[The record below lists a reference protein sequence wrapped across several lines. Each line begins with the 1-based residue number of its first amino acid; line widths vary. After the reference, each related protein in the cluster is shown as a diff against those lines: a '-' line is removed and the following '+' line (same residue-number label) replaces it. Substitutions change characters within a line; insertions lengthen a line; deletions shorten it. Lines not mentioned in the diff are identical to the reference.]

1 MIKSASQSSLTND
14 VKYRNLDTFNVP
26 SSEYLI
32 ETNVLGSN
40 AASVTFSNLGQYA
53 GVYQHL
59 QIRISA
65 KTNRTGADS
74 DPVILRFNGD
84 TGNNYATH
92 GLIGYNFSSTTAVAS
107 NNGSSIGAI
116 YLTEAMPVASSNAS
130 NFGVMLV
137 DILDPFETTKNK
149 TVRSLAGMKDAWSSV
164 DLRSGLWVSTSGV
177 TSITILPLLGTQLVQ
192 NSRFSLY
199 GVTA

>member
-32 ETNVLGSN
+32 ETSVLGSD

-59 QIRISA
+59 QLRVTA
-65 KTNRTGADS
+65 RTNRTGADS

-84 TGNNYATH
+84 TGNNYAVH
-92 GLIGYNFSSTTAVAS
+92 GLIGYNFSSTTAIAS
-107 NNGSSIGAI
+107 NSGTSIGSI
-116 YLTEAMPVASSNAS
+116 YLTEAMPVASSTATA
-130 NFGVMLV
+130 FGAIVV

-149 TVRSLAGMKDAWSSV
+149 VVRSLAGMKDVWSSV
-164 DLRSGLWVSTSGV
+164 DMRSGLWMNTAGV
-177 TSITILPLLGTQLVQ
+177 TSITISPLLGTQLVTG
-192 NSRFSLY
+192 SRFSLY